1 MVAQDGYTFRLAEPT
16 AAAGRRVPV
25 AFTIEGPDGSPVTAY
40 DVEHE
45 KRLHLI
51 AVRRDFSG
59 FQHVHPEMADDGTW
73 THRRST

>member
-1 MVAQDGYTFRLAEPT
+1 MTE
-16 AAAGRRVPV
+16 
-25 AFTIEGPDGSPVTAY
+25 Y

-59 FQHVHPEMADDGTW
+59 FQHVHPELSADGVWSTTLDLTARQWRLFADFKAVGADIDGAQPDGW
-73 THRRST
+73 AAP